1 MGRER
6 VASGKPRPRGWS
18 LRGGPQLLLLPAALF
33 LVLFFV
39 VPILRLFSRS
49 LLDPHLTLQHYRHML
64 VVPAYLRILVNT
76 FEIALTVT
84 LACLLSGYPTA
95 YVISAAGPAWRNALL
110 VLVLL
115 PFWTNVLVRTYSWML
130 ILQTTGLVNKILVT
144 WLEIVP
150 APLELMYNFTGVVI
164 GMVHFLLPLMILILY
179 SVMTSIDRTLVR
191 AAEGLGANPWQA
203 FRRVFLP
210 LSLPGVRAATL
221 LVFILGL
228 GFFVTPAL
236 LGGRRE
242 VVIAMLIE
250 TNFTEVL
257 NWGFGS
263 ALAVTL
269 LVVTLAGVF
278 LYQWLLGEGAL
289 RGLR

>member
-1 MGRER
+1 MGPEQ
-6 VASGKPRPRGWS
+6 AAPGGPRPRGWS
-18 LRGGPQLLLLPAALF
+18 FRYGAQALLLPAALF
-33 LVLFFV
+33 LGFFFV
-39 VPILRLFSRS
+39 VPILRLVSRS
-49 LLDPHLTLQHYRHML
+49 VLDPHLTLRHYQHL
-64 VVPAYLRILVNT
+64 FAAPVYLRILGNT
-76 FEIALTVT
+76 FTLALTVT
-84 LACLLSGYPTA
+84 AACLGCGYPTA
-95 YVISAAGPAWRNALL
+95 YVITSASPARRNALL
-110 VLVLL
+110 VLILL

-130 ILQTTGLVNKILVT
+130 ILQTTGLVNKVLVD
-144 WLEIVP
+144 WLHLAS
-150 APLELMYNFTGVVI
+150 APLELMYNFTGVTV

-179 SVMTSIDRTLVR
+179 SVMKSVDRTLVR

-221 LVFILGL
+221 LIFILAL

-242 VVIAMLIE
+242 VVIAMLVD

-263 ALAVTL
+263 ALAVML
-269 LVVTLAGVF
+269 LVVTVAGVLVF
-278 LYQWLLGEGAL
+278 QWLQGQHAL
-289 RGLR
+289 RALR